1 MGSQTRLKKNGSM
14 TTDLKIKGKDFI
26 RQIIHSDL
34 ANGKND
40 GKVCTRFPPEPNG
53 FLHIGHALSIC
64 LNFGIAEEFDGQCY
78 LRFDDTNPAKE
89 NEDFVTAIKENVA
102 WLGFDWDGR
111 LTHASDYFDDFYDYA
126 LQLIENGQAF
136 VDSQNAVEIRKARGT
151 LNIPGSNSPY
161 RDRSVAENAGLFE
174 RMKNGEF
181 ENGEHVL
188 RAKIDMTAPNIN
200 LRDPVIFR
208 ILHLKHQRTGQDW
221 CIYPM
226 YDFAHTL
233 SDAIEGITHSLC
245 TLEFEDHRP
254 LYEWFLDHL
263 TVPHR
268 PRQIEFSRL
277 NIEHTITSKR
287 KLATLVEDNTVSGW
301 DDPRM
306 PTLSGMRKRGYP
318 AVAIK
323 TFCNKVGVT
332 KKDKSIQMALLE
344 SCVRE
349 QLDEDSPR
357 VMAVINPLKVVIENY
372 PEDKTES
379 LEAPNHPKQ
388 PEMGTRNMLFS
399 KELFI
404 EHDDFMEDPPS
415 KFFRLQP
422 GGEVRLRFAYIIKC
436 NKIIKDSSGV
446 IKEIHCS
453 YDPNTKSGSTTSN
466 KKVKG
471 TIHWVSAKNSIN
483 ATINLYENLYS
494 DPHPES
500 SSDLNKNSL
509 TVIENAIIEDSF
521 SKAKPG
527 DRFQFERTGYF
538 VINEC
543 GKDDDTM
550 SFNRIVTLRDTWSK
564 ITKT

>member
-1 MGSQTRLKKNGSM
+1 M

-208 ILHLKHQRTGQDW
+208 ILHLEHQRTGQDW

-509 TVIENAIIEDSF
+509 TVIENAVIEDSF

>member
-1 MGSQTRLKKNGSM
+1 M

-151 LNIPGSNSPY
+151 LNTPGSNSPY

-208 ILHLKHQRTGQDW
+208 ILHLEHQRTGQDW

-372 PEDKTES
+372 PGDKTES

-422 GGEVRLRFAYIIKC
+422 GREVRLRFAYIIKC

>member
-1 MGSQTRLKKNGSM
+1 M
-14 TTDLKIKGKDFI
+14 TTDLKIEGKDFI

-287 KLATLVEDNTVSGW
+287 KLATLVEDKTVSGW

-543 GKDDDTM
+543 GKDGDTM

>member
-1 MGSQTRLKKNGSM
+1 M
-14 TTDLKIKGKDFI
+14 TTDIQIKGKDFI

-34 ANGKND
+34 AHGKND

-89 NEDFVTAIKENVA
+89 NEDFVIAIKENVA

-111 LTHASDYFDDFYDYA
+111 LTHASDYFDEFYNYA
-126 LQLIENGQAF
+126 QQLVEDGNAF
-136 VDSQNAVEIRKARGT
+136 VDSQNVVEIRETRGT
-151 LNIPGSNSPY
+151 LNTPGSNSPY
-161 RDRSVAENAGLFE
+161 RDRSVAENTGLFE
-174 RMKNGEF
+174 RMRSGEF
-181 ENGEHVL
+181 EDGEHVL
-188 RAKIDMTAPNIN
+188 RAKIDMASPNIN

-208 ILHLKHQRTGQDW
+208 ILHLEHQRTGKDW

-263 TVPHR
+263 TLPHR

-287 KLATLVEDNTVSGW
+287 KLATLVEDNSVSGW

-318 AVAIK
+318 AIAIK

-357 VMAVINPLKVVIENY
+357 VMAVINPLKVVIDNY

-436 NKIIKDSSGV
+436 NKIIKDSAGA

-453 YDPNTKSGSTTSN
+453 YDPDTKSGSGKSD

-471 TIHWVSAKNSIN
+471 TIHWVSAINSTN

-494 DPHPES
+494 NPHPES

-509 TVIENAIIEDSF
+509 TVIEDAVIEDSF
-521 SKAKPG
+521 TEAKPG
-527 DRFQFERTGYF
+527 DRYQFERTGYF
-538 VINEC
+538 MINEYR
-543 GKDDDTM
+543 KDDSKM

-564 ITKT
+564 ISKP

>member
-1 MGSQTRLKKNGSM
+1 M

-208 ILHLKHQRTGQDW
+208 ILHLEHQRTGQDW

>member
-1 MGSQTRLKKNGSM
+1 M

-357 VMAVINPLKVVIENY
+357 VMAVINPLEGVIENY

>member
-1 MGSQTRLKKNGSM
+1 M

-151 LNIPGSNSPY
+151 LNTPGSNSPY

>member
-1 MGSQTRLKKNGSM
+1 M

-89 NEDFVTAIKENVA
+89 NEDFVIAIKENVA

-111 LTHASDYFDDFYDYA
+111 LTHASDYFDEFYNYA
-126 LQLIENGQAF
+126 QQLVEDGNAF
-136 VDSQNAVEIRKARGT
+136 VDSQNVVEIREARGT
-151 LNIPGSNSPY
+151 LNTPGSNSPY
-161 RDRSVAENAGLFE
+161 RDRSVAENTGLFE
-174 RMKNGEF
+174 RMRSGEF
-181 ENGEHVL
+181 EDGEHVL
-188 RAKIDMTAPNIN
+188 RAKIDMASPNIN

-208 ILHLKHQRTGQDW
+208 ILHLEHQRTGKDW

-263 TVPHR
+263 TLPHR

-287 KLATLVEDNTVSGW
+287 KLATLVEDNSVSGW

-318 AVAIK
+318 AIAIR

-357 VMAVINPLKVVIENY
+357 VMAVINPLKVVIDNY

-436 NKIIKDSSGV
+436 NKIIKDSAGA

-453 YDPNTKSGSTTSN
+453 YDPDTKSGSGKSD

-471 TIHWVSAKNSIN
+471 TIHWVSAINSTN

-494 DPHPES
+494 NPHPES

-509 TVIENAIIEDSF
+509 TVIEDAVIEDSF
-521 SKAKPG
+521 TEAKPG
-527 DRFQFERTGYF
+527 DRYQFERTGYF
-538 VINEC
+538 MINEYR
-543 GKDDDTM
+543 KDDSKM

-564 ITKT
+564 ISKP

>member
-1 MGSQTRLKKNGSM
+1 M
-14 TTDLKIKGKDFI
+14 TTDLKIEGKDFI

-287 KLATLVEDNTVSGW
+287 KLATLVEDKTVSGW

>member
-1 MGSQTRLKKNGSM
+1 M

-151 LNIPGSNSPY
+151 LNTPGSNSPY

-509 TVIENAIIEDSF
+509 TVIENAVIEDSF

>member
-1 MGSQTRLKKNGSM
+1 M
-14 TTDLKIKGKDFI
+14 TDATAKGKDFI
-26 RQIIHSDL
+26 RQSILSDL
-34 ANGKND
+34 SEGKNESR
-40 GKVCTRFPPEPNG
+40 VFTRFPPEPNG
-53 FLHIGHALSIC
+53 YLHIGHAQSIC

-89 NEDFVTAIKENVA
+89 NEDFVTAIKENIA

-111 LTHASDYFDDFYDYA
+111 LTHASDYFDEFYNYA
-126 LQLIENGQAF
+126 QQLVEDGNAF
-136 VDSQNAVEIRKARGT
+136 VDSQNVVEIREARGT
-151 LNIPGSNSPY
+151 LNTPGSNSPY
-161 RDRSVAENAGLFE
+161 RDRSVAENTGLFE
-174 RMKNGEF
+174 RMRSGEF
-181 ENGEHVL
+181 EDGEHVL
-188 RAKIDMTAPNIN
+188 RAKIDMASPNIN

-208 ILHLKHQRTGQDW
+208 ILHLEHQRTGKDW

-263 TVPHR
+263 TLPHR

-287 KLATLVEDNTVSGW
+287 KLATLVEDNSVSGW

-318 AVAIK
+318 AVANK

-357 VMAVINPLKVVIENY
+357 VMAVINPLKVVIDNY

-379 LEAPNHPKQ
+379 LKAPNHPKQ

-436 NKIIKDSSGV
+436 NKIIKDSAGA

-453 YDPNTKSGSTTSN
+453 YDPDTKSGSGKSD

-471 TIHWVSAKNSIN
+471 TIHWVSAINSTN

-494 DPHPES
+494 NPHPES

-509 TVIENAIIEDSF
+509 TVIEDAVIEDSF
-521 SKAKPG
+521 TEAKPG
-527 DRFQFERTGYF
+527 DRYQFERTGYF
-538 VINEC
+538 MINEY
-543 GKDDDTM
+543 GKDDSKM

-564 ITKT
+564 ISKP

>member
-1 MGSQTRLKKNGSM
+1 M

-254 LYEWFLDHL
+254 LYEWLLDHL

-318 AVAIK
+318 AIAIK

-357 VMAVINPLKVVIENY
+357 VMAVINPLKVVIDNY

-436 NKIIKDSSGV
+436 NKIIKDSAGA

-453 YDPNTKSGSTTSN
+453 YDPDTKSGSGKSD

-471 TIHWVSAKNSIN
+471 TIHWVSAINSTN

-494 DPHPES
+494 NPHPES

-509 TVIENAIIEDSF
+509 TVIEDAVIEDSF
-521 SKAKPG
+521 TEAKPG
-527 DRFQFERTGYF
+527 DRYQFERTGYF
-538 VINEC
+538 MINEYR
-543 GKDDDTM
+543 KDDSKM

-564 ITKT
+564 ISKP

>member
-1 MGSQTRLKKNGSM
+1 M
-14 TTDLKIKGKDFI
+14 TDATAKGKDFI
-26 RQIIHSDL
+26 RQSILSDL
-34 ANGKND
+34 SEGKNESR
-40 GKVCTRFPPEPNG
+40 VFTRFPPEPNG
-53 FLHIGHALSIC
+53 YLHIGHAQSIC

-111 LTHASDYFDDFYDYA
+111 LTHASDYFDEFYNYA
-126 LQLIENGQAF
+126 QQLVEDGNAF
-136 VDSQNAVEIRKARGT
+136 VDSQNVVEIREARGT
-151 LNIPGSNSPY
+151 LNTPGSNSPY
-161 RDRSVAENAGLFE
+161 RDRSVAENTGLFE
-174 RMKNGEF
+174 RMRSGEF
-181 ENGEHVL
+181 EDGEHVL
-188 RAKIDMTAPNIN
+188 RAKIDMASPNIN

-208 ILHLKHQRTGQDW
+208 ILHLEHQRTGKDW

-263 TVPHR
+263 TLPHR

-287 KLATLVEDNTVSGW
+287 KLATLVEDNSVSGW

-357 VMAVINPLKVVIENY
+357 VMAVINPLKVVIDNY

-379 LEAPNHPKQ
+379 LKAPNHPKQ

-436 NKIIKDSSGV
+436 NKIIKDSAGA

-453 YDPNTKSGSTTSN
+453 YDPDTKSGSGKSD

-471 TIHWVSAKNSIN
+471 TIHWVSAINSTN

-494 DPHPES
+494 NPHPES

-509 TVIENAIIEDSF
+509 TVIEDAVIEDSF
-521 SKAKPG
+521 TKAKPG
-527 DRFQFERTGYF
+527 DRYQFERTGYF
-538 VINEC
+538 MINEY
-543 GKDDDTM
+543 GKDDSKM

-564 ITKT
+564 ISKP

>member
-1 MGSQTRLKKNGSM
+1 M
-14 TTDLKIKGKDFI
+14 TTDIQIKGKDFI

-34 ANGKND
+34 AHGKND

-89 NEDFVTAIKENVA
+89 NEDFVIAIKENVA

-111 LTHASDYFDDFYDYA
+111 LTHASDYFDEFYNYA
-126 LQLIENGQAF
+126 QQLVEDGNAF
-136 VDSQNAVEIRKARGT
+136 VDSQNVVEIRKARGT
-151 LNIPGSNSPY
+151 LNTPGSNSPY
-161 RDRSVAENAGLFE
+161 RDRSVAENTGLFE
-174 RMKNGEF
+174 RMRSGEF
-181 ENGEHVL
+181 EDGEHVL
-188 RAKIDMTAPNIN
+188 RAKIDMASPNIN

-208 ILHLKHQRTGQDW
+208 ILHLEHQRTGKDW

-263 TVPHR
+263 TLPHR

-287 KLATLVEDNTVSGW
+287 KLATLVEDNSVSGW

-357 VMAVINPLKVVIENY
+357 VMAVINPLKVVIDNY

-436 NKIIKDSSGV
+436 NKIIKDSAGA

-453 YDPNTKSGSTTSN
+453 YDPDTKSGSGKSD

-471 TIHWVSAKNSIN
+471 TIHWVSAINSTN

-494 DPHPES
+494 NPHPES

-509 TVIENAIIEDSF
+509 TVIEDAVIEDSF
-521 SKAKPG
+521 TEAKPG
-527 DRFQFERTGYF
+527 DRYQFERTGYF
-538 VINEC
+538 MINEYR
-543 GKDDDTM
+543 KDDSKM

-564 ITKT
+564 ISKP

>member
-1 MGSQTRLKKNGSM
+1 M

-78 LRFDDTNPAKE
+78 LRFDDTNPANE
-89 NEDFVTAIKENVA
+89 NEDFVIAIKENVA

-111 LTHASDYFDDFYDYA
+111 LTHASDYFDEFYNYA
-126 LQLIENGQAF
+126 QQLVEDGNAF
-136 VDSQNAVEIRKARGT
+136 VDSQNVVEIREARGT
-151 LNIPGSNSPY
+151 LNTPGSNSPY
-161 RDRSVAENAGLFE
+161 RDRSVAENTGLFE
-174 RMKNGEF
+174 RMRSGEF
-181 ENGEHVL
+181 EDGEHVL
-188 RAKIDMTAPNIN
+188 RAKIDMASPNIN

-208 ILHLKHQRTGQDW
+208 ILHLEHQRTGKDW

>member
-1 MGSQTRLKKNGSM
+1 M

-151 LNIPGSNSPY
+151 LNTPGSNSPY

-208 ILHLKHQRTGQDW
+208 ILHLEHQRTGQDW

-254 LYEWFLDHL
+254 LYEWLLDHL

>member
-1 MGSQTRLKKNGSM
+1 M

-254 LYEWFLDHL
+254 LYEWLLDHL

>member
-1 MGSQTRLKKNGSM
+1 M

-357 VMAVINPLKVVIENY
+357 VMAVINPLKVVIDNY

>member
-1 MGSQTRLKKNGSM
+1 M

-254 LYEWFLDHL
+254 FYEWFLDHL

>member
-1 MGSQTRLKKNGSM
+1 M

-436 NKIIKDSSGV
+436 NKIIKDSSGA

-471 TIHWVSAKNSIN
+471 TIHWVSVKNSIN

>member
-1 MGSQTRLKKNGSM
+1 M

-208 ILHLKHQRTGQDW
+208 ILHLEHQRTGKDW

-357 VMAVINPLKVVIENY
+357 VMAVINPLKVVIDNY

-436 NKIIKDSSGV
+436 NKIIKDSAGA

-453 YDPNTKSGSTTSN
+453 YDPDTKSGSGKSD

-471 TIHWVSAKNSIN
+471 TIHWVSAINSTN

-494 DPHPES
+494 NPHPES

-509 TVIENAIIEDSF
+509 TVIEDAVIEDSF
-521 SKAKPG
+521 TEAKPG
-527 DRFQFERTGYF
+527 DRYQFERTGYF
-538 VINEC
+538 MINEYR
-543 GKDDDTM
+543 KDDSKM

-564 ITKT
+564 ISKP

>member
-1 MGSQTRLKKNGSM
+1 MGSQTRLKKNDSM

-254 LYEWFLDHL
+254 LYEWFFDHL

>member
-1 MGSQTRLKKNGSM
+1 M

-357 VMAVINPLKVVIENY
+357 VMAVINPLKVVIDNY

-436 NKIIKDSSGV
+436 NKIIKDSAGA

-453 YDPNTKSGSTTSN
+453 YDPDTKSGSGKSD

-471 TIHWVSAKNSIN
+471 TIHWVSAINSTN

-494 DPHPES
+494 NPHPES

-509 TVIENAIIEDSF
+509 TVIEDAVIEDSF
-521 SKAKPG
+521 TEAKPG
-527 DRFQFERTGYF
+527 DRYQFERTGYF
-538 VINEC
+538 MINEYR
-543 GKDDDTM
+543 KDDSKM
-550 SFNRIVTLRDTWSK
+550 SFNRIVTLRDRSEERRVGKECRSRWSPYH
-564 ITKT
+564 

>member
-1 MGSQTRLKKNGSM
+1 M

-254 LYEWFLDHL
+254 LYEWLLDHL

-287 KLATLVEDNTVSGW
+287 KLATLVEDKTVSGW

>member
-1 MGSQTRLKKNGSM
+1 M

-78 LRFDDTNPAKE
+78 LRFDDTNPANE
-89 NEDFVTAIKENVA
+89 NEDFVIAIKENVA

-111 LTHASDYFDDFYDYA
+111 LTHASDYFDEFYNYA
-126 LQLIENGQAF
+126 QQLVEDGNAF
-136 VDSQNAVEIRKARGT
+136 VDSQNVVEIREARGT
-151 LNIPGSNSPY
+151 LNTPGSNSPY
-161 RDRSVAENAGLFE
+161 RDRSVAENTGLFE
-174 RMKNGEF
+174 RMRSGEF
-181 ENGEHVL
+181 EDGEHVL
-188 RAKIDMTAPNIN
+188 RAKIDMASPNIN

-208 ILHLKHQRTGQDW
+208 ILHLEHQRTGKDW

-263 TVPHR
+263 TLPHR

-287 KLATLVEDNTVSGW
+287 KLATLVEDNSVSGW

-318 AVAIK
+318 AIAIK

-357 VMAVINPLKVVIENY
+357 VMAVINPLKVVIDNY

-436 NKIIKDSSGV
+436 NKIIKDSAGA

-453 YDPNTKSGSTTSN
+453 YDPDTKSGSGKSD

-471 TIHWVSAKNSIN
+471 TIHWVSAINSTN

-494 DPHPES
+494 NPHPES

-509 TVIENAIIEDSF
+509 TVIEDAVIEDSF
-521 SKAKPG
+521 TEAKPG
-527 DRFQFERTGYF
+527 DRYQFERTGYF
-538 VINEC
+538 MINEYR
-543 GKDDDTM
+543 KDDSKM

-564 ITKT
+564 ISKP

>member
-1 MGSQTRLKKNGSM
+1 M

-379 LEAPNHPKQ
+379 LEALNHPKQ

-509 TVIENAIIEDSF
+509 TVIENAVIEDSF

>member
-1 MGSQTRLKKNGSM
+1 MGSQARLKKNDSM
-14 TTDLKIKGKDFI
+14 TTDLQIKGKDFI

-34 ANGKND
+34 AHGKND

-111 LTHASDYFDDFYDYA
+111 LTHASDYFDEFYNYA
-126 LQLIENGQAF
+126 QQLVEDGNAF
-136 VDSQNAVEIRKARGT
+136 VDSQNVVEIREARGT
-151 LNIPGSNSPY
+151 LNTPGSNSPY
-161 RDRSVAENAGLFE
+161 RDRSVAENTGLFE
-174 RMKNGEF
+174 RMRSGEF
-181 ENGEHVL
+181 EDGEHVL
-188 RAKIDMTAPNIN
+188 RAKIDMASPNIN

-208 ILHLKHQRTGQDW
+208 ILHLEHQRTGKDW

-263 TVPHR
+263 TLPHR

-287 KLATLVEDNTVSGW
+287 KLATLVEDNSVSGW

-357 VMAVINPLKVVIENY
+357 VMAVINPLKVVIDNY

-436 NKIIKDSSGV
+436 NKIIKDSTGA

-453 YDPNTKSGSTTSN
+453 YDPNTKSGSGKSD

-471 TIHWVSAKNSIN
+471 TIHWVSAINSTN

-494 DPHPES
+494 NPHPES

-509 TVIENAIIEDSF
+509 TVIEDAVIEDSF
-521 SKAKPG
+521 TEAKPG
-527 DRFQFERTGYF
+527 DRYQFERTGYF
-538 VINEC
+538 MINEYR
-543 GKDDDTM
+543 KDDSKM

-564 ITKT
+564 ISKP

>member
-1 MGSQTRLKKNGSM
+1 M

-287 KLATLVEDNTVSGW
+287 KLATLVEDKTVSGW

>member
-1 MGSQTRLKKNGSM
+1 M

-509 TVIENAIIEDSF
+509 TVIENAVIEDSF

>member
-1 MGSQTRLKKNGSM
+1 M

-208 ILHLKHQRTGQDW
+208 ILHLEHQRTGQDW

-357 VMAVINPLKVVIENY
+357 VMAVINPLKVVSENY

-422 GGEVRLRFAYIIKC
+422 VGEVRLRFAYIIKC

>member
-1 MGSQTRLKKNGSM
+1 MGSQTRLKKNDSM

-287 KLATLVEDNTVSGW
+287 KLATLVEDKTVSGW

-543 GKDDDTM
+543 GKDGDTM

>member
-1 MGSQTRLKKNGSM
+1 M

-436 NKIIKDSSGV
+436 NKIIKDSSGA

>member
-1 MGSQTRLKKNGSM
+1 M

-287 KLATLVEDNTVSGW
+287 KLATLVEDNTVSDW

-357 VMAVINPLKVVIENY
+357 VMAVINPLKVVIDNY

-436 NKIIKDSSGV
+436 NKIIKDSAGA

-453 YDPNTKSGSTTSN
+453 YDPDTKSGSGKSD

-471 TIHWVSAKNSIN
+471 TIHWVSAINSTN

-494 DPHPES
+494 NPHPES

-509 TVIENAIIEDSF
+509 TVIEDAVIEDSF
-521 SKAKPG
+521 TEAKPG
-527 DRFQFERTGYF
+527 DRYQFERTGYF
-538 VINEC
+538 MINEY
-543 GKDDDTM
+543 GKDDSKM

-564 ITKT
+564 ISKP

>member
-1 MGSQTRLKKNGSM
+1 M

-136 VDSQNAVEIRKARGT
+136 VDSQNVVEIREARGT
-151 LNIPGSNSPY
+151 LNTPGSNSPY

-287 KLATLVEDNTVSGW
+287 KLATLVEDNTVSDW

>member
-1 MGSQTRLKKNGSM
+1 M

-111 LTHASDYFDDFYDYA
+111 LTHASDYFDEFYNEA
-126 LQLIENGQAF
+126 QQLVEEGNAV
-136 VDSQNAVEIRKARGT
+136 VDSQNVVEIREARGT
-151 LNIPGSNSPY
+151 LNTPGSNSPY
-161 RDRSVAENAGLFE
+161 RDRSVAENTGLFE
-174 RMKNGEF
+174 RMRSGEF
-181 ENGEHVL
+181 EDGEHVL
-188 RAKIDMTAPNIN
+188 RAKIDMASPNIN

-208 ILHLKHQRTGQDW
+208 ILHLEHQRTGKDW

-263 TVPHR
+263 TLPHR

-287 KLATLVEDNTVSGW
+287 KLATLVEDNSVSGW

-318 AVAIK
+318 AIAIK

-357 VMAVINPLKVVIENY
+357 VMAVINPLKVVIDNY

-379 LEAPNHPKQ
+379 LKAPNHPKQ

-436 NKIIKDSSGV
+436 NKIIKDSAGA

-453 YDPNTKSGSTTSN
+453 YDPDTKSGSGKSD

-471 TIHWVSAKNSIN
+471 TIHWVSAINSTN

-494 DPHPES
+494 NPHPES

-509 TVIENAIIEDSF
+509 TVIEDAVIEDSF
-521 SKAKPG
+521 TEAKPG
-527 DRFQFERTGYF
+527 DRYQFERIGYF
-538 VINEC
+538 MINEY
-543 GKDDDTM
+543 GKDDSKM

-564 ITKT
+564 ISKP

>member
-1 MGSQTRLKKNGSM
+1 M

-208 ILHLKHQRTGQDW
+208 ILHLEHQRTGQDW

-287 KLATLVEDNTVSGW
+287 KLATLVEDKTVSGW

>member
-1 MGSQTRLKKNGSM
+1 M
-14 TTDLKIKGKDFI
+14 TDATAKGKDFI
-26 RQIIHSDL
+26 RQSILSDL
-34 ANGKND
+34 SEGKNESR
-40 GKVCTRFPPEPNG
+40 VFTRFPPEPNG
-53 FLHIGHALSIC
+53 YLHIGHAQSIC

-111 LTHASDYFDDFYDYA
+111 LTHASDYFDEFYNYA
-126 LQLIENGQAF
+126 QQLVEDGNAF
-136 VDSQNAVEIRKARGT
+136 VDSQNVVEIREARGT
-151 LNIPGSNSPY
+151 LNTPGSNSPY
-161 RDRSVAENAGLFE
+161 RDRSVAENTGLFE
-174 RMKNGEF
+174 RMRSGEF
-181 ENGEHVL
+181 EDGEHVL
-188 RAKIDMTAPNIN
+188 RAKIDMASPNIN

-208 ILHLKHQRTGQDW
+208 ILHLEHQRTGKDW

-263 TVPHR
+263 TLPHR

-287 KLATLVEDNTVSGW
+287 KLATLVEDNSVSGW

-318 AVAIK
+318 AIAIK

-357 VMAVINPLKVVIENY
+357 VMAVINPLKVVIDNY

-379 LEAPNHPKQ
+379 LKAPNHPKQ

-436 NKIIKDSSGV
+436 NKIIKDSAGA

-453 YDPNTKSGSTTSN
+453 YDPDTKSGSGKSD

-471 TIHWVSAKNSIN
+471 TIHWVSAINSTN

-494 DPHPES
+494 NPHPES

-509 TVIENAIIEDSF
+509 TVIEDAVIEDSF
-521 SKAKPG
+521 TEAKPG
-527 DRFQFERTGYF
+527 DRYQFERTGYF
-538 VINEC
+538 MINEY
-543 GKDDDTM
+543 GKDDSKM

-564 ITKT
+564 ISKP

>member
-1 MGSQTRLKKNGSM
+1 M

-254 LYEWFLDHL
+254 LYEWLLDHL

-357 VMAVINPLKVVIENY
+357 VMAVINPLKVVIDNY

>member
-1 MGSQTRLKKNGSM
+1 M

-78 LRFDDTNPAKE
+78 LRFDDTNPANE
-89 NEDFVTAIKENVA
+89 NEDFVIAIKENVA

-111 LTHASDYFDDFYDYA
+111 LTHASDYFDEFYNYA
-126 LQLIENGQAF
+126 QQLVEDGNAF
-136 VDSQNAVEIRKARGT
+136 VDSQNVVEIREARGT
-151 LNIPGSNSPY
+151 LNTPGSNSPY
-161 RDRSVAENAGLFE
+161 RDRSVAENTGLFE
-174 RMKNGEF
+174 RMRSGEF
-181 ENGEHVL
+181 EDGEHVL
-188 RAKIDMTAPNIN
+188 RAKIDMASPNIN

-208 ILHLKHQRTGQDW
+208 ILHLEHQRTGKDW

-263 TVPHR
+263 TLPHR

-287 KLATLVEDNTVSGW
+287 KLATLVEDNSVSGW

-318 AVAIK
+318 AIAIK

-357 VMAVINPLKVVIENY
+357 VMAVINPLKVVIKNY

>member
-1 MGSQTRLKKNGSM
+1 M

-357 VMAVINPLKVVIENY
+357 VMAVINPLKVVIKNY